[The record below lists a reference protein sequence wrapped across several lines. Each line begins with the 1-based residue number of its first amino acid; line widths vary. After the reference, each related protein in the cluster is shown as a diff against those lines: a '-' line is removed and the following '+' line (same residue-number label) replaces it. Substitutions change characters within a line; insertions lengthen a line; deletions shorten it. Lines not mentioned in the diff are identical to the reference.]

1 MQPDTSGQSPRSLM
15 TDLGL
20 FLAPLQFPGSLNLGR
35 LVFPGREGIFCGFQG
50 EAGYAFCAGL
60 AYIMLCKLS
69 CVGSSYEPCI
79 V

>member
-1 MQPDTSGQSPRSLM
+1 MELSGVESLKCPDYLSGGKAIRTSSP
-15 TDLGL
+15 G
-20 FLAPLQFPGSLNLGR
+20 
-35 LVFPGREGIFCGFQG
+35 LVFPGREGIFCGFQC

>member
-1 MQPDTSGQSPRSLM
+1 MPGLPFRRKGNPESSP
-15 TDLGL
+15 G
-20 FLAPLQFPGSLNLGR
+20 